1 MRKDNKILMLKKP
14 RRNWYAA
21 PGGKMEQGESIK
33 QSVIREYEEETGFT
47 LKDPKLKGVFTIL
60 ISENNEIVNEWM
72 MFTFFCEHFEGEQLE
87 VSKEG
92 DLEWIPIDEVLTKPM
107 AEGDRFIIQHAM
119 HEDEILY
126 ATFTY
131 TSDHTL
137 LTYELDPQ
145 FT

>member
-1 MRKDNKILMLKKP
+1 MLKKP

-119 HEDEILY
+119 HEDE
-126 ATFTY
+126 
-131 TSDHTL
+131 
-137 LTYELDPQ
+137 
-145 FT
+145 